1 VRWVANLNLDYR
13 VNGWDFAPT
22 FNYQSGNPY
31 GDPLSFP
38 DIHCQ
43 PTPPS
48 APGCIPLPP
57 PTLANPNPAPLG
69 NGPDPYTNTFDK
81 PGSLIGPSWLTMNMA
96 VSHDLARNIK
106 ASFLV
111 TNIFT
116 IVHNHGYAWEIPP
129 SSQVLAYGDNS
140 FYTFPL
146 GMSADTGFPTRTGY
160 YGDNY
165 HAYVPASLNSAPEF
179 VFSISTKL

>member
-1 VRWVANLNLDYR
+1 MRWVANLNLDYH

-38 DIHCQ
+38 DVHCQ
-43 PTPPS
+43 PAGTLS
-48 APGCIPLPP
+48 APGCPPLPGSALGP
-57 PTLANPNPAPLG
+57 LA
-69 NGPDPYTNTFDK
+69 NGPDPYTHTFDP
-81 PGSLIGPSWLTMNMA
+81 PGSLVGPAWLTMNIA
-96 VSHDLARNIK
+96 VSHDVGKNIK

-116 IVHNHGYAWEIPP
+116 YVHNHGYPWEFP
-129 SSQVLAYGDNS
+129 SSAQVLAYGDNS

-146 GMSADTGFPTRTGY
+146 GMSLDTGFPTHTGY

-165 HAYVPASLNSAPEF
+165 HAYSPSSLNSAPEF
-179 VFSISTKL
+179 VFSISTRL